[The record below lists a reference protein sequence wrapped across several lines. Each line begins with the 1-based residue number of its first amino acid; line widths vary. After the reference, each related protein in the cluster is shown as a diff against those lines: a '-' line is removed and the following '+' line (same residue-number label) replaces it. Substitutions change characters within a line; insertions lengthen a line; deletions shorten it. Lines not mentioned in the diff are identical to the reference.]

1 MSKEEKRQ
9 LRAEQQRVKENIEER
24 QRRAREKDA
33 RRLEKT
39 IAANDRKLAA
49 QIEPA
54 RIDLD
59 GPVNVAC
66 LIHGTGYSWNY
77 VERLYSMVMR
87 NITRPVRFHVYTEAS
102 REVPPHMI
110 KHVLQEWSGVSGPR
124 KSWWYKM
131 QLFNSDLFKGSLLYF
146 DLDVVIVG
154 SLDWIP
160 LMHPKFFWA
169 PKDFRSMWRATH
181 TGINS
186 SVMWFDT
193 QAFSYIWQD
202 FKTRDL
208 THTIQKFQGDQDFVS
223 EVVDKRLLRYF
234 PPNNA
239 ISWRWQAK
247 DGGVNFKN
255 RLYLSPGTGT
265 RFTNI
270 TSILIFHGSPKPHEV
285 DDPVIQNF
293 WR

>member
-24 QRRAREKDA
+24 QRRAQEKDA

-54 RIDLD
+54 KVDLD

-110 KHVLQEWSGVSGPR
+110 KHVLQEWPGVSGPR

-146 DLDVVIVG
+146 DLDVVITG
-154 SLDWIP
+154 SIDWM
-160 LMHPKFFWA
+160 L
-169 PKDFRSMWRATH
+169 
-181 TGINS
+181 
-186 SVMWFDT
+186 
-193 QAFSYIWQD
+193 QD